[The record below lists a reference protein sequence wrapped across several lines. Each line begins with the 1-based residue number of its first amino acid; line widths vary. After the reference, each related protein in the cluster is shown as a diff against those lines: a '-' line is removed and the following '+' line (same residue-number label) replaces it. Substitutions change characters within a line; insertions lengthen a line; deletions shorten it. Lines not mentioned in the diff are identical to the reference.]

1 MSPQA
6 YIFDMDGVLCDS
18 EALLATA
25 AIQVMGERY
34 GVAMQVSDFAPH
46 IGGGPERY
54 LRGSTAAYG
63 VEIEFP
69 GDMDRVYNRYAELA
83 EGQLLPIKGA
93 KAFWEAARQRGLRT
107 ALATSAF
114 PFKVQVNIKAI
125 GLSLDA
131 FAAVVT
137 GADVERRKPHP
148 DIFLAAAR
156 HLNVEPAACVVFEDA
171 VNGVQAAKAAGM
183 YCVAITSTFTD
194 TALLAAGADECWPDF
209 ENRTTTRMDEAAE
222 KTGHP

>member
-1 MSPQA
+1 MSLQA

-25 AIQVMGERY
+25 AIEVMQKQY
-34 GVAMQVSDFAPH
+34 GVTMQVGDFAPH

-63 VEIEFP
+63 VTIEFP
-69 GDMDRVYNRYAELA
+69 GDIDRVYSRYAELA
-83 EGQLLPIKGA
+83 EEQLRPIKGA
-93 KAFWEAARQRGLRT
+93 KAFWAAARQRGLRT

-114 PFKVQVNIKAI
+114 PYKVQVNIKAI
-125 GLSLDA
+125 GLNLDA

-156 HLNVEPAACVVFEDA
+156 LLNVDPSACAVFEDA
-171 VNGVQAAKAAGM
+171 ENGVRAAKAAGM
-183 YCVAITSTFTD
+183 YCVGITSTFTG
-194 TALLAAGADECWPDF
+194 TALLASGADECWPDF
-209 ENRTTTRMDEAAE
+209 ENRTTTRLDEA
-222 KTGHP
+222 